1 MRRILLAGLALMAA
15 VALARPDR
23 AEAHPW
29 DGSYFP
35 NLPVQDQE
43 GRTLHFYDD
52 LIKGKIVV
60 VSFIY
65 TSCADLCPITTARL
79 AEVKDKLGDRV
90 GRDIFF
96 ISLSVDPEHDTP
108 EKLKAFA
115 EAFNTGPGWTFV
127 TGKPADMKLILDKF
141 GDKSEERGLQEH
153 RNEFMIG
160 NDPIGD
166 WQRDSAMGEIDRV
179 VLDIL
184 GMDPKWASQVHEPQY
199 VKAGDTGYKFENK
212 PGEGMF
218 RKLCA
223 PCHTIGE
230 GVRVGPDLKGVT
242 ERRDEA
248 WLSAFMRNPLRM
260 MQKKD
265 PTALALAAQFPAVRM
280 PRLGLTETDVQDM
293 LAYFKAETARLDAA
307 PPRKAAAADEHPAH
321 HDN

>member
-1 MRRILLAGLALMAA
+1 MRRLLLAGLALMAA
-15 VALARPDR
+15 AFVPAER
-23 AEAHPW
+23 AAAHPW

-35 NLPVQDQE
+35 NLPVQDQD
-43 GRTLHFYDD
+43 GKTLHFYDD

-96 ISLSVDPEHDTP
+96 ISLTVDPEHDTP

-127 TGKPADMKLILDKF
+127 TAKPADMKVILGKF

-166 WQRDSAMGEIDRV
+166 WQRGSAMGEIDRV

-184 GMDPKWASQVHEPQY
+184 GMDPKWAAQVHEPQY
-199 VKAGDTGYKFENK
+199 VKAGDTGFKFEAK

-248 WLSAFMRNPLRM
+248 WLGEFMRDPLKM

-265 PTALALAAQFPAVRM
+265 PIALALAAQFPAVHM
-280 PRLGLTETDVQDM
+280 PRLGLTQTDVQDM

-307 PPRKAAAADEHPAH
+307 PPKKAAAAEDHTAH
-321 HDN
+321 RDN